1 MEAETQL
8 AKLIKVTNDRAKYD
22 TQVKKLLA
30 NEAILAW
37 ILKTCTQEF
46 SPYPPNE
53 IIKCIEGKPEIS
65 Q

>member
-8 AKLIKVTNDRAKYD
+8 AKLIKVANDRAKYD

-37 ILKTCTQEF
+37 ILKTCTDEF
-46 SPYPPNE
+46 APIPPT
-53 IIKCIEGKPEIS
+53 KS
-65 Q
+65 